1 MQKYK
6 ETNVKAKILRIN
18 FKRKNLYRIYSI
30 KVTLFKILEFPY
42 ESLDTPTARI
52 VLVPALANNQSEL
65 VYEVESLITLHKER
79 EVIPDADLAE
89 PYLNKQPL
97 FFR

>member
-1 MQKYK
+1 M
-6 ETNVKAKILRIN
+6 RN
-18 FKRKNLYRIYSI
+18 FVYRIYSI
-30 KVTLFKILEFPY
+30 KVTLFKILEFPD
-42 ESLDTPTARI
+42 ESLDAPTARI

-65 VYEVESLITLHKER
+65 VYEVETFFTLHKEL